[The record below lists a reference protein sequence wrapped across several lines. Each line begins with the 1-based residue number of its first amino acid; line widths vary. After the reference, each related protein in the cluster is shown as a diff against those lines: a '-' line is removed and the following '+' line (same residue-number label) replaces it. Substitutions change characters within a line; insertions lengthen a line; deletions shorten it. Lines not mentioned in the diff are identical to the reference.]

1 MSTVK
6 HVTIVFSVLILV
18 IGIVL
23 ALFFKGGIT
32 GLTVVEGTASSIVS
46 TGTTELAVLVDGA
59 PLGEFYN
66 GTYSVVITDSGSPL
80 ISFNFDFTAKILNLS
95 QILIDKV
102 PGAMAVAGVEGPK
115 SVYIESLG
123 NDAVCVRD
131 VDTSTVT
138 ALSDDC
144 SSPLELVLSCDGS
157 VVHGYSCIQRNG
169 RFIVGGLA
177 HSAVKSI
184 RGAK

>member
-1 MSTVK
+1 
-6 HVTIVFSVLILV
+6 LILV

-32 GLTVVEGTASSIVS
+32 GLSVVEGSASSIIS

-59 PLGEFYN
+59 PLGEYYN
-66 GTYSVVITDSGSPL
+66 ATYEVVITDAGAPL

-102 PGAMAVAGVEGPK
+102 PGAIAVTGVEGPK
-115 SVYIESLG
+115 SVYVESLG

-131 VDTSTVT
+131 VEVSTVT
-138 ALSDDC
+138 AISADC
-144 SSPLELVLSCDGS
+144 SSPLEFVLLCDGS
-157 VVHGYSCIQRNG
+157 TIGSYFCVPDGDKFV
-169 RFIVGGLA
+169 VGGLV

-184 RGAK
+184 RRA